1 MKTFFEFL
9 NETEGCKLE
18 VGCFVLKV
26 EEVEEIISLLK
37 EKSFELDYID
47 GDSVYAKRTGSYQE
61 IIGAMEELKE
71 QGFSWGGKE

>member
-1 MKTFFEFL
+1 MKMFCGFL
-9 NETEGCKLE
+9 NETESCRLE
-18 VGCFVLKV
+18 VSCFALKV
-26 EEVEEIISLLK
+26 GEVEEIVSLLK
-37 EKSFELDYID
+37 EKGFELDYID